1 MDYIHLMDEFNA
13 KDTIISDLQ
22 YKLEQSL
29 KGKKET
35 DMEINILK
43 RSNGELNQGLQN
55 QHEILV

>member
-1 MDYIHLMDEFNA
+1 MDEFNA